1 MPGVV
6 ASRWSRADEASGGF
20 QMVGNMSDVPHHL
33 SKGGVVVRSQWL
45 KSPKVQFISSGVFF
59 SISKWRPWSF

>member
-6 ASRWSRADEASGGF
+6 VSRWSRADEASGEF
-20 QMVGNMSDVPHHL
+20 QMVGNMSDGDA
-33 SKGGVVVRSQWL
+33 KGGIVVRSQWL
-45 KSPKVQFISSGVFF
+45 KSLKVQFISSGVFF